1 MTETK
6 SPHASLQCSCF
17 PVYSGYFSAA
27 TFASKSALSR
37 PCRCITG
44 TSSTLRTGQC
54 SVPVATLPWQL
65 SGNRDVP
72 SQPHETGITMDSSI
86 GNFSNFSSNVQTM
99 GIGPQQTQDSGQRSS
114 SAGSEQQLDQLL
126 AMFIMMMLQQS
137 QGSDANQECGND
149 QPQNGQQDGLS
160 PLTQILM
167 QIVMQLMQNQGGA
180 GAGVGGGGSVNSSLG
195 GNSLGGGFNANLSSI
210 TGQA

>member
-1 MTETK
+1 M
-6 SPHASLQCSCF
+6 PL
-17 PVYSGYFSAA
+17 
-27 TFASKSALSR
+27 
-37 PCRCITG
+37 
-44 TSSTLRTGQC
+44 
-54 SVPVATLPWQL
+54 QL

-86 GNFSNFSSNVQTM
+86 GTNFSNFSNVHTM
-99 GIGPQQTQDSGQRSS
+99 GIGPQQTQNSGQHAS

-149 QPQNGQQDGLS
+149 QPQDGQQGLS
-160 PLTQILM
+160 PLTQMLM

-180 GAGVGGGGSVNSSLG
+180 GTGGGGSLGSSLG

>member
-17 PVYSGYFSAA
+17 PAYSEYFSAA

-160 PLTQILM
+160 PLTQMLM
-167 QIVMQLMQNQGGA
+167 QIVMQLMQNQG

>member
-1 MTETK
+1 
-6 SPHASLQCSCF
+6 
-17 PVYSGYFSAA
+17 
-27 TFASKSALSR
+27 
-37 PCRCITG
+37 
-44 TSSTLRTGQC
+44 
-54 SVPVATLPWQL
+54 
-65 SGNRDVP
+65 
-72 SQPHETGITMDSSI
+72 MDSSI

-160 PLTQILM
+160 PLTQMLM
-167 QIVMQLMQNQGGA
+167 QIVMQLMQNQG

>member
-6 SPHASLQCSCF
+6 SPHASLHCSCF
-17 PVYSGYFSAA
+17 PAYSGHSSAA

-37 PCRCITG
+37 PGRCITG
-44 TSSTLRTGQC
+44 TSSTLWTGQY

-160 PLTQILM
+160 PLTQMLM
-167 QIVMQLMQNQGGA
+167 QIVMQLMQNQG